1 MLFLQLLGLDSPA
14 IPESIFN
21 FTMDARGTG
30 GLGKITIDIVQD
42 KHSLPHTIQRFGDS
56 MYNVSLHTGRPGK
69 YRIYVYFNGSL
80 IKGNIK
86 FYFSYL

>member
-1 MLFLQLLGLDSPA
+1 
-14 IPESIFN
+14 
-21 FTMDARGTG
+21 MDARGTG

-69 YRIYVYFNGSL
+69 YRIYVYFNGLL

-86 FYFSYL
+86 